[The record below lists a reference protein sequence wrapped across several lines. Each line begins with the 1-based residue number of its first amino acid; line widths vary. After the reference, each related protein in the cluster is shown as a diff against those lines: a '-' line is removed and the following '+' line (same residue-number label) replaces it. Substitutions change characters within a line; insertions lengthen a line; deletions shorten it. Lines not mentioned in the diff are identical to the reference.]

1 MAVMYYEKDCDLSF
15 LRDKTIAVIGY
26 GSQGHAHALNA
37 KESGLKVLVGL
48 YEGSKSWKKAEDAGL
63 TVKTAGEAAREADFI
78 MILINDEKQA
88 RLYQESIL
96 PALKPGTAG
105 QKAGPKTLA
114 FAHGFN
120 IHFGQILPPP
130 DVNVVMIAPK
140 GPGHTVR
147 EQYLAGAGVPCLV
160 AVHQDPGGD
169 AKRLALAYAAAIGG
183 ARAGVLETTF
193 KEETET
199 DLFGEQAVLC
209 GGVSALMKAGYEV
222 LTEAGYQP
230 ESAYFEV
237 MHEMKLII
245 DLVNRGGLSFM
256 RYSISDTAE
265 YGDYTA
271 GPKIITEDTKNA
283 MRSIL
288 KDIQTGVFARDWI
301 VENQVNRPN
310 FNRLRAIEA
319 RHPIEKVGKELRS
332 MMGWLEKPSER

>member
-1 MAVMYYEKDCDLSF
+1 MAVMYYEKDCDLGA
-15 LRDKTIAVIGY
+15 LKGKTIAIIGY

-37 KESGLKVLVGL
+37 KESGLKVIVGL

-63 TVKTAGEAAREADFI
+63 TVKTAAEAAKEADFI

-88 RLYQESIL
+88 KLYEESI
-96 PALKPGTAG
+96 KPNLTSG
-105 QKAGPKTLA
+105 KTLA

-120 IHFGQILPPP
+120 IHFGQISPPENI
-130 DVNVVMIAPK
+130 NVVMIAPK

-147 EQYLAGAGVPCLV
+147 ERYKEGEGVPCLI
-160 AVHQDPGGD
+160 AIHQDAGGD
-169 AKRLALAYAAAIGG
+169 AKRLGLAYAAAIGG

-209 GGVSALMKAGYEV
+209 GGVSALMKAGFEV
-222 LTEAGYQP
+222 LIEAGYQA

-245 DLVNRGGLSFM
+245 DLVNRGGLKFM

-265 YGDYTA
+265 YGDYIT
-271 GPKIITEDTKNA
+271 GPKIITEETKNA
-283 MRSIL
+283 MRQVL
-288 KDIQTGVFARDWI
+288 KDIQTGKFAKKWI
-301 VENQVNRPN
+301 LENQAHRPF
-310 FNRLRAIEA
+310 FNRMRAIEA
-319 RHPIEKVGKELRS
+319 AHPIEKVGAELRS
-332 MMGWLEKPSER
+332 MMNWLEAPSER

>member
-1 MAVMYYEKDCDLSF
+1 MYYEKDCDLAA
-15 LRDKTIAVIGY
+15 LKGKTVAVIGY
-26 GSQGHAHALNA
+26 GSQGHAHALNS
-37 KESGLKVLVGL
+37 KESGLDVIVGL

-63 TVKTAGEAAREADFI
+63 KVMVAADAAKAADFI
-78 MILINDEKQA
+78 IILINDEKQA
-88 RLYQESIL
+88 RLYQESIK
-96 PALKPGTAG
+96 PALKPG
-105 QKAGPKTLA
+105 KTLA

-120 IHFGQILPPP
+120 IHFGQIVPPP

-147 EQYLAGAGVPCLV
+147 ERYQAGEGVPCLI
-160 AVHQDPGGD
+160 AVHQDATGD
-169 AKRLALAYAAAIGG
+169 AKRLGLAYAAAIGG

-209 GGVSALMKAGYEV
+209 GGVSALMKCGFEV

-245 DLVNRGGLSFM
+245 DLVNRGGLAFM

-271 GPKIITEDTKNA
+271 GPKVITQATKDA
-283 MRSIL
+283 MRGIL
-288 KDIQTGVFARDWI
+288 KDIQTGKFAREWI
-301 VENQVNRPN
+301 LENQVGRPN
-310 FNRLRAIEA
+310 FNRMRVIEA
-319 RHPIEKVGKELRS
+319 GHPIETVGRQLRG
-332 MMGWLEKPSER
+332 MMTWLQKPSEK